1 MAPEE
6 KEFLH
11 ECLKVKRG
19 RGELN
24 EGEVKQKEERRRR
37 NGLDGR
43 PDDLNQQGEPFRSR
57 EKALPTCGKY
67 VQNETHEAM
76 LAAVAE
82 LMAATAKLQARENE
96 ISRRVSKLEHKAL
109 SSTKVASEFHRM
121 WTGMTVMAEKI
132 NEELAKARGQSH
144 DLTVH
149 RNKCLHFAN
158 VFSRWSFVSRITCS
172 YR

>member
-57 EKALPTCGKY
+57 EKALPTCGRLC
-67 VQNETHEAM
+67 NCSSGRA
-76 LAAVAE
+76 
-82 LMAATAKLQARENE
+82 
-96 ISRRVSKLEHKAL
+96 ISGK
-109 SSTKVASEFHRM
+109 
-121 WTGMTVMAEKI
+121 
-132 NEELAKARGQSH
+132 
-144 DLTVH
+144 
-149 RNKCLHFAN
+149 
-158 VFSRWSFVSRITCS
+158 
-172 YR
+172 